1 MSHTYTSLD
10 ARQSTAIITGTLDNG
25 DFQQAGISAGGHLH
39 VDVKSP
45 VFPFGS
51 LHVENETIIFQGD
64 GVYGTATGQ
73 LQSLVTGSGSVSS
86 VNNTL
91 QANTGVT
98 INSYAN
104 LRTRRV
110 LRYRAGQGIMGRFT
124 TIFPNNAASSYQ
136 MVGLNNEED
145 AISVGYKNTE
155 FGLIYRLHGVREIQ
169 TLTITTAS
177 TTAENVTVR
186 LAGTAFTVAV
196 TNSASTI
203 KTAYEIASGTYTGWR
218 AEQVGSTV
226 RFVAERAGN
235 QTGTFSLTATT
246 AVGAFVETLTGAA
259 YTETFIP
266 KTEWNVD
273 KLDGL
278 GGSATTLDA
287 TRINIWQI
295 GIQYLGGGVIT
306 LQCLTVGST
315 GGIDWTLCHVI
326 RNPNT
331 LTRSNF
337 GNPVFPFSI
346 SAEST
351 GSTTNLT
358 PGNVS
363 YCGMI
368 EGQRFLQGNRFSYF
382 NTITTVTAAAFQA
395 LFTIRN
401 DLVFNNR
408 ASQVVVNILSIA
420 AALKHTQPTS
430 VFLFK
435 NATLGGTPNFTAYS
449 TTSATDW
456 DTAATTASISNND
469 QIVWSAQLA
478 ETGNVIFSFTDSVIL
493 LPGETLTL
501 AARASTGTPSYFSGS
516 INTREDI

>member
-1 MSHTYTSLD
+1 MSHNYTSLD

-39 VDVKSP
+39 VDIKNP
-45 VFPFGS
+45 TFPFGS
-51 LHVENETIIFQGD
+51 IHTEQATILLQGD
-64 GVYGTATGQ
+64 GVYGINPG
-73 LQSLVTGSGSVSS
+73 LMESFVTGSGSVGS

-91 QANTGVT
+91 QAVSGTTV
-98 INSYAN
+98 NSYAN
-104 LRTRRV
+104 LRTKRRI
-110 LRYRAGQGIMGRFT
+110 RYRAGQGILGRFT
-124 TIFPNNAASSYQ
+124 SIFPNNADQSYQ
-136 MVGLNNEED
+136 LVGLNNEED
-145 AISVGYKNTE
+145 AIGVGYKNTE
-155 FGLIYRLHGVREIQ
+155 FGLIYRRHGVREIQ

-235 QTGTFSLTATT
+235 QAGTFSLTATT
-246 AVGAFVETLTGAA
+246 AVGAFVETLAGVA

-266 KTEWNVD
+266 RTEWNAD

-278 GGSATTLDA
+278 GGSAITIDPA
-287 TRINIWQI
+287 KINIWDV
-295 GIQYLGGGVIT
+295 GIQYLGGGTIGLYYV
-306 LQCLTVGST
+306 TVASN

-326 RNPNT
+326 DNPNK

-337 GNPVFPFSI
+337 GNPVFHFSI
-346 SAEST
+346 SVEST

-363 YCGMI
+363 HCGMI
-368 EGQRFLQGNRFSYF
+368 EGQRFLQGNRFSYY

-395 LFTIRN
+395 LFTVRN
-401 DLVFNNR
+401 DLVFGGR
-408 ASQVVVNILSIA
+408 ASQVVVNILSVA
-420 AALKHTQPTS
+420 AAVKHTQP
-430 VFLFK
+430 VAIYLFR
-435 NATLGGTPNFTAYS
+435 NATLGGTPNFTSYS
-449 TTSATDW
+449 SSSATDW
-456 DTAATTASISNND
+456 DTSATTATISNND
-469 QIVWSAQLA
+469 QLIWSGQLG
-478 ETGNVIFSFTDSVIL
+478 ETGQVLFEFSDFVNLS
-493 LPGETLTL
+493 PGDTITV
-501 AARASTGTPSYFSGS
+501 AARSSTGTPAYVSASL
-516 INTREDI
+516 NTREDQ